1 MVERGRTFRKV
12 LAPGFVAFVV
22 ASVGALGFMSGTSA
36 ASTASSSAPGAYT
49 APSSIVADCSR
60 DVTAELVAWIASVP
74 DNSILY
80 FVRDG
85 CYRVDGTI
93 QLKYRNG
100 LTLEGQGATF
110 REFTNGMEL
119 PPQDARTRGIFKF
132 WKGSNLTVRNT
143 IAIGANPQAGTRPEA
158 YFAPLEAQT
167 AYTIGGVDGM
177 LLDGVQAYDVY
188 GDFVYVGPA
197 TRNLTVQNSHFER
210 NGRQGWTVNGG
221 QNITFDH
228 NFISKTR
235 RATIDMEP
243 SNQSDVARN
252 ITFSNNQIGPG
263 RLYFFASEGV
273 AATIDGVNIIGN
285 RLTGKSMTIHVNP
298 PKGVRSNYRV
308 IGNYSD
314 TRQLQDGG
322 GVMAF
327 SDVVGLEVRDNRQP
341 VQGNN
346 KVSGVSIRNCVNVT
360 VAGNKFLNAVS
371 PTLLRPGNS
380 NVSNVANLIGNP
392 LRPAGP
398 VLLTRG

>member
-1 MVERGRTFRKV
+1 MP
-12 LAPGFVAFVV
+12 AA
-22 ASVGALGFMSGTSA
+22 SA
-36 ASTASSSAPGAYT
+36 AVAT
-49 APSSIVADCSR
+49 PSSIAADCSR
-60 DVTAELVAWIASVP
+60 DVTAELVSWIASVP
-74 DNSILY
+74 DGSTASFAPN
-80 FVRDG
+80 G

-100 LTLEGQGATF
+100 LTLDGQGATF
-110 REFTNGMEL
+110 KEFTNGMEL
-119 PPQDARTRGIFKF
+119 GIRDARARGAFKF
-132 WKGSNLTVRNT
+132 WRGSNLTVRNT
-143 IAIGANPQAGTRPEA
+143 IVVGANPSAGTRPEA

-177 LLDGVQAYDVY
+177 VLDGVQAYDVY

-197 TRNLTVQNSHFER
+197 TRNLIVQNSHFER

-228 NFISKTR
+228 NVIGQTR

-243 SNQSDVARN
+243 SNQSDIARN

-263 RLYFFASEGV
+263 RLFFFASEGV
-273 AATIDGVNIIGN
+273 ASTIDGVNIIGN

-298 PKGVRSNYRV
+298 PKGIRSNYRV

-346 KVSGVSIRNCVNVT
+346 TVSGVSIRNCRNVT
-360 VAGNKFLNAVS
+360 VTGNRFLNAVS
-371 PTLLRPGNS
+371 PVLLRPGNV
-380 NVSNVANLIGNP
+380 NVAATANLIGNP

-398 VLLTRG
+398 ALLTRG

>member
-1 MVERGRTFRKV
+1 VERGRTLRGV
-12 LAPGFVAFVV
+12 LAPGFVALVV
-22 ASVGALGFMSGTSA
+22 ASVGVLGSVPAASA
-36 ASTASSSAPGAYT
+36 ASTVPAETAPGVYT
-49 APSSIVADCSR
+49 APGSISSDCSR
-60 DVTAELVAWIASVP
+60 DVTAEIVAWIASVP
-74 DNSILY
+74 DNSTLY
-80 FVRDG
+80 FTPNG

-93 QLKYRNG
+93 QIKYRNG
-100 LTLEGQGATF
+100 LTLDGQGATF

-119 PPQDARTRGIFKF
+119 GLRDARTRGVFAF
-132 WKGSNLTVRNT
+132 WRGSNLTLRNT
-143 IAIGANPQAGTRPEA
+143 IAIGANPNAGTRPEA

-177 LLDGVQAYDVY
+177 VLDGVQAYDVY

-197 TRNLTVQNSHFER
+197 TRNLLVENSRFAR

-228 NFISKTR
+228 NSISQTR

-243 SNQSDVARN
+243 SNQSDVASN

-263 RLYFFASEGV
+263 RLFFFSSEGV
-273 AATIDGVNIIGN
+273 ASTIDGVNIIGN

-298 PKGVRSNYRV
+298 PKGIRSNYRV
-308 IGNYSD
+308 VGNYSD

-341 VQGNN
+341 VQANF
-346 KVSGVSIRNCVNVT
+346 KVSGVSIRNCRDVT
-360 VAGNKFLNAVS
+360 VAGNKFLNAIS
-371 PTLLRPGNS
+371 PALLRPGNV
-380 NVSNVANLIGNP
+380 NVSNVDNMIGNP

-398 VLLTRG
+398 VLLTQG

>member
-1 MVERGRTFRKV
+1 MVERDRALRA
-12 LAPGFVAFVV
+12 LAPGFI
-22 ASVGALGFMSGTSA
+22 ALVSACAVTLGIVPAAQA
-36 ASTASSSAPGAYT
+36 ASAELYT
-49 APSSIVADCSR
+49 APASIPADCSR

-74 DNSILY
+74 DNSTLY
-80 FVRDG
+80 FAPNG

-100 LTLEGQGATF
+100 LTLEGRGATF
-110 REFTNGMEL
+110 RPATNGMEL
-119 PPQDARTRGIFKF
+119 PPKDARTRSVFAF
-132 WKGSNLTVRNT
+132 WRGSNLTVRDT
-143 IAIGANPQAGTRPEA
+143 IAIGANPRAGNRPEA

-167 AYTIGGVDGM
+167 AYVIGGVDGM
-177 LLDGVQAYDVY
+177 LLERVQAYDVY

-197 TRNLTVQNSHFER
+197 TRNLVVRNSRFER

-228 NFISKTR
+228 NVIAQTR

-243 SNQSDVARN
+243 SNQSDIARN

-263 RLYFFASEGV
+263 RLFFFASEGV

-298 PKGVRSNYRV
+298 PKGIRSNYRV

-327 SDVVGLEVRDNRQP
+327 SDVVGLQVRDNRQP

-346 KVSGVSIRNCVNVT
+346 KISGVSIRNCRNVVVT
-360 VAGNKFLNAVS
+360 GNKFLNAIS
-371 PTLLRPGNS
+371 PVLLRPGN
-380 NVSNVANLIGNP
+380 VGVTHATNLIGNP

-398 VLLTRG
+398 TLLTRG